1 MIQTLNKV
9 SIEKKYFNKIMAVYH
24 NTAAKI
30 RLKGEEPNVFFSMIS
45 NNLGIPTL
53 TTFIQYSTGIHSQ
66 SNNVTTQQMKG
77 IEFRRRRRKIETLL
91 SLFTDNNMLS
101 PFTDNNM

>member
-9 SIEKKYFNKIMAVYH
+9 SIEKKYFNKIMAAYH

-30 RLKGEEPNVFFSMIS
+30 RLKGEKPNVFFSMIS
-45 NNLGIPTL
+45 NNSGIPTL

-77 IEFRRRRRKIETLL
+77 IKFRKEGEK
-91 SLFTDNNMLS
+91 
-101 PFTDNNM
+101 